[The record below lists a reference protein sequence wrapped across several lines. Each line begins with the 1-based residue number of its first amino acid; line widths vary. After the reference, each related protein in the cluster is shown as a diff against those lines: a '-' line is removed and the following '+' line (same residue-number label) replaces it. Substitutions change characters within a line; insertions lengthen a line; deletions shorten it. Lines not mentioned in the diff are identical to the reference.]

1 MKRMTLPI
9 AILALCLG
17 GGWALA
23 RQDRGSVAAADR
35 QFMTHAAQGGMAEVR
50 LGQLASD
57 HANADAVKQFGQRMV
72 QDHSKA
78 NDELSQLAQRKGV
91 DLPKDLDTEQQ
102 ATMDRLSKLSGSEF
116 DRAYIRDMVRDHVED
131 VREFQRE
138 SRTAQDADLKAW
150 VTKTLPT
157 LQEHL
162 RMARTVA
169 RQQGAA
175 GAVERNEGAGTGEG
189 KK

>member
-1 MKRMTLPI
+1 M
-9 AILALCLG
+9 AVLALCVG
-17 GGWALA
+17 GGWAFA
-23 RQDRGSVAAADR
+23 RQDQGSVAAADR

-57 HANADAVKQFGQRMV
+57 HATADTVKQFGQRMV

-78 NDELSQLAQRKGV
+78 NDELSQLAQHKGV
-91 DLPKDLDTEQQ
+91 DLPKDLDADHQ
-102 ATMDRLSKLSGSEF
+102 ATVDRLSKLSGSDF
-116 DRAYIRDMVRDHVED
+116 DRAYMRDMVRDHVED

-138 SRTAQDADLKAW
+138 SRGAQDADLKAW
-150 VTKTLPT
+150 VVKTLPT

-162 RMARTVA
+162 RMARAIA
-169 RQQGAA
+169 REQGVV
-175 GAVERNEGAGTGEG
+175 GTVERSEGAGTGEG